1 MSRKVLLS
9 AMAIANVYA
18 GQVPCIV
25 SVMGTARGN
34 RMSFAGL
41 CGGER
46 RRGKQ
51 EGKGR
56 QAEASAYGVLHYCS
70 YWRKHVEV
78 FCAALKNHLRNR
90 CNCLL
95 ANPNPP
101 TFREPFSFLSVFIWG
116 SQPRLRL
123 YTSRT
128 EPQA

>member
-9 AMAIANVYA
+9 AMAMAMAIANVYA

-51 EGKGR
+51 VGKGR
-56 QAEASAYGVLHYCS
+56 
-70 YWRKHVEV
+70 
-78 FCAALKNHLRNR
+78 
-90 CNCLL
+90 
-95 ANPNPP
+95 
-101 TFREPFSFLSVFIWG
+101 
-116 SQPRLRL
+116 
-123 YTSRT
+123 
-128 EPQA
+128 